1 MEDLFHS
8 SGIDGIGIS
17 KFAQKNQNEQAGK
30 GRNSDLIHSFSTK
43 ENYLRSWHN
52 LVDFAK
58 SEHNLRDVERM
69 NPEIVREYLEQRANT
84 VSKSQLGIDRSAIGK
99 LESAL
104 NKFSDKFEKG
114 NTYDFKNAD
123 RSVAVSNAKG
133 SQAVWQSYGGRGYE
147 RPQELVNNI
156 KDPVHHLQAQIQL
169 EAGCRA
175 EGVGAPHDGKSN
187 AEIRTVDLKGFIH
200 DPVTG
205 KEVGAITTIE
215 KGGKEA
221 THCLSQETYHRLEA
235 HIVQNGSL
243 KSNYQSYLQ
252 SINQAAKATEQYV
265 SGRGSH
271 GLRWNFATNRYNQAL
286 ENARTHEQAQQIVSW
301 EMSHERLSITEHYQ
315 GR

>member
-1 MEDLFHS
+1 MEGLYHS
-8 SGIDGIGIS
+8 SGIDGIGKS
-17 KFAQKNQNEQAGK
+17 KFAQKNQNEQTSV

-43 ENYLRSWHN
+43 KNYLRSWHN

-58 SEHNLRDVERM
+58 AEHNLKDVGRM
-69 NPEIVREYLEQRANT
+69 NSEIVRGYLEQRANT
-84 VSKSQLGIDRSAIGK
+84 VSKSQLGIDKSAMGK

-104 NKFSDKFEKG
+104 NKFSDAFKKG
-114 NTYDFKNAD
+114 STYDFKAVVT
-123 RSVAVSNAKG
+123 SVAVSNAKG
-133 SQAVWQSYGGRGYE
+133 NQAVWQSYGGRGYE

-175 EGVGAPHDGKSN
+175 EGVGAPHDEKSN
-187 AEIRTVDLKGFIH
+187 AAIRNADLKGFIR

-221 THCLSQETYHRLEA
+221 THCLSQGTYHRLEA
-235 HIVQNGSL
+235 HIVQNGAL

-271 GLRWNFATNRYNQAL
+271 GLRWNFAANRYNQAI

-301 EMSHERLSITEHYQ
+301 EMSHERLSITAHYQ